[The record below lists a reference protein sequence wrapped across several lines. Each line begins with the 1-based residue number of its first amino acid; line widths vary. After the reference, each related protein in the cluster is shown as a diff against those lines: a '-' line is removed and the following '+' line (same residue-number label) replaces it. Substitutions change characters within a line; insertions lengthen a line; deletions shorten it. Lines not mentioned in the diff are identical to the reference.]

1 MKIYDT
7 EKEARDAAEKK
18 VLGLHNSQCGYA
30 VKMTETSE
38 NITVKYTRE
47 EWDSWNSKVFK
58 FKPERVAPGKN
69 TTVIS
74 DNWKGIYYST
84 GEFDESKRLKC
95 SERPDGCGDTAT
107 LIDYTPVDIT
117 PAGQFAKAVEL
128 LTIYRDHIKG
138 GGNGWGIYED
148 ADKLLDEIKSGGE

>member
-47 EWDSWNSKVFK
+47 EWDGWTSKVFR
-58 FKPERVAPGKN
+58 FKPERVAPAQGQAVMN
-69 TTVIS
+69 T
-74 DNWKGIYYST
+74 DT
-84 GEFDESKRLKC
+84 GEVAYSMGTFGNNNGGLYVSRYSHC
-95 SERPDGCGDTAT
+95 ERWVDRWEN
-107 LIDYTPVDIT
+107 YTPVDVT

-128 LTIYRDHIKG
+128 LEIWLVTYS
-138 GGNGWGIYED
+138 GGNDWTRD
-148 ADKLLDEIKSGGE
+148 TVALLDEIKAGGE